1 MSLAVF
7 TSICGLMLAPAN
19 IHPFLFVLS
28 IFCISLGAGASG
40 AINMW
45 FDRDIDCKMG
55 RTKGRA
61 IPSGK
66 IAAGDALG
74 FGIILSLISVM
85 LLGLAV
91 NYFAALLLS
100 SSILFY
106 VFIYTMWL
114 KRRTPQ
120 NIVIGGAA
128 GAFPP
133 LIGWSCATG
142 ELSVFPLILFILIF
156 IWTPPHFWALA
167 LYKDTEY
174 SQANIPMLPVI
185 KGQRFTK
192 RQIFIYSIVLFFV
205 SLSPFYFQFSSYI
218 YLFAAI
224 VFGFYFVFLAYKVLL
239 SSDNYESP
247 YAPKLFRFSILY
259 LYLIFTF
266 LVLDNNFV

>member
-1 MSLAVF
+1 
-7 TSICGLMLAPAN
+7 
-19 IHPFLFVLS
+19 
-28 IFCISLGAGASG
+28 
-40 AINMW
+40 
-45 FDRDIDCKMG
+45 
-55 RTKGRA
+55 
-61 IPSGK
+61 
-66 IAAGDALG
+66 
-74 FGIILSLISVM
+74 
-85 LLGLAV
+85 
-91 NYFAALLLS
+91 
-100 SSILFY
+100 
-106 VFIYTMWL
+106 MWL

-192 RQIFIYSIVLFFV
+192 RQIFIYSIALFFV
-205 SLSPFYFQFSSYI
+205 SLSPFYFEFSSYI
-218 YLFAAI
+218 YLSAAI
-224 VFGFYFVFLAYKVLL
+224 VLGLYFVFLSYKVLL
-239 SSDNYESP
+239 SSDNYEST

-259 LYLIFTF
+259 LYLIFSFF
-266 LVLDNNFV
+266 LRSKLCLDMSNQKKKNIALGLFLFLLATLLLCYFNQVLMMQKNKIKYHATYLLFFALFMLMRVTLQFLCINFFVR